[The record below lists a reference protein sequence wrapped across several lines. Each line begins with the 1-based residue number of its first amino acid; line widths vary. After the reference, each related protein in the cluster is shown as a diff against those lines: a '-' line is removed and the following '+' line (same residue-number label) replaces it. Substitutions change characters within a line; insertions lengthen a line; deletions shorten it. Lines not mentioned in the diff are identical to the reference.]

1 MVDPGEGPS
10 FEVYGRQDPVLSLRR
25 KTIERFME
33 EGVNLVVLLAQDQS
47 VIGIG
52 RHALA
57 GADRAQ
63 PFVGGGLD
71 ADIAGL
77 DIGSWFAPEFSD
89 ERVPLLSEALELA
102 RGRIGVL
109 IELKPTG
116 ATMAVP
122 WGEPVTKGGTTG
134 RLSPGAGPADP
145 ELIDRLKRW
154 RLAQATSQGVPA
166 YVIFNDATLEALA
179 ARRPS
184 SGSALLEIPGIGPA
198 KLEAYG
204 EDLLDLLAD

>member
-1 MVDPGEGPS
+1 MTELDGTAPLPTDEPPPPVSKPGRSATPGGVFATIGDTITVTGGYTGAVDEI
-10 FEVYGRQDPVLSLRR
+10 L
-25 KTIERFME
+25 TT
-33 EGVNLVVLLAQDQS
+33 
-47 VIGIG
+47 
-52 RHALA
+52 
-57 GADRAQ
+57 
-63 PFVGGGLD
+63 
-71 ADIAGL
+71 
-77 DIGSWFAPEFSD
+77 
-89 ERVPLLSEALELA
+89 
-102 RGRIGVL
+102 GVL
-109 IELKPTG
+109 IKLEPTG

-122 WGEPVTKGGTTG
+122 WGEPVTRGGTTG

-145 ELIDRLKRW
+145 DLVDRLKRW
-154 RLAQATSQGVPA
+154 RLAQATAQGVPA

>member
-1 MVDPGEGPS
+1 MFHVAITR
-10 FEVYGRQDPVLSLRR
+10 GRQSVTVLVDRDRPS
-25 KTIERFME
+25 RFMTE
-33 EGVNLVVLLAQDQS
+33 LDGSAPLPTDEPDLPAARPERAAKPGGVFAT
-47 VIGIG
+47 
-52 RHALA
+52 
-57 GADRAQ
+57 
-63 PFVGGGLD
+63 VGDTITVTGGYTGT
-71 ADIAGL
+71 I
-77 DIGSWFAPEFSD
+77 D
-89 ERVPLLSEALELA
+89 EILTT
-102 RGRIGVL
+102 GVL
-109 IELKPTG
+109 IKLEPTG

-122 WGEPVTKGGTTG
+122 WGEPVTKAGVSG

-145 ELIDRLKRW
+145 ELVDRLKRW